1 MSEDNGWKW
10 QLSLKLGGKDGHL
23 VNIRAENWEEFAK
36 VIQIAQENARNI
48 WDAIKAFEPV
58 APVLI
63 PTPAQYPVADVRATP
78 PAAPVAA
85 PAQGQEVGPVTIEKI
100 DQSSGV
106 GQNGKPYTRF
116 MVQFSGNL
124 KASTFDTLTA
134 GAAKSLLGKLAY
146 ATLTKWEKGY
156 NLESV
161 RSA

>member
-1 MSEDNGWKW
+1 MEENGWKY
-10 QLSLKLGGKDGHL
+10 QLSIKIGGKDGHL
-23 VNIRAENWEEFAK
+23 LNARANTSEEFGQMLDRLREGAPD
-36 VIQIAQENARNI
+36 ILSAA
-48 WDAIKAFEPV
+48 AAFAPV
-58 APVLI
+58 ASSPA
-63 PTPAQYPVADVRATP
+63 PAPAQYAVADVRATP
-78 PAAPVAA
+78 PPAATAA
-85 PAQGQEVGPVTIEKI
+85 SPAQGQEVGPVTVEKI

-161 RSA
+161 RAA